1 MTPLGC
7 MPLLH
12 VDLFGRRDVVPRG
25 KGLLFHGALLKNKN
39 HVIMDV
45 VFYMKEEEHHD

>member
-12 VDLFGRRDVVPRG
+12 VDLFGRRCVAPGGVDDV
-25 KGLLFHGALLKNKN
+25 
-39 HVIMDV
+39 D
-45 VFYMKEEEHHD
+45 ES